1 MSNEKLETLFA
12 IEFGQ
17 LIENYLYANPFRDQ
31 LIDVVCSC
39 LQLRSKQQ
47 LAQVYAG
54 YDTPSTANI
63 FELLRTLNDPELNT
77 RFFGMQTTLPTVEVQ
92 DKVQDKVEVI
102 EPVKKQAEPVD
113 TRPYWQREEPNDF
126 DNRKSDVMGDELAD
140 MDMDMLKGFD
150 FNL

>member
-77 RFFGMQTTLPTVEVQ
+77 RFFGMQTTLPTIDV
-92 DKVQDKVEVI
+92 KAKVEVA

-113 TRPYWQREEPNDF
+113 TRPYWEREEPNNF
-126 DNRKSDVMGDELAD
+126 DTRKSDVMGDELAD
-140 MDMDMLKGFD
+140 MDMDMLKNFN